1 MSHDPTGTSGNPA
14 GAGSAR
20 PTSPA
25 GRVVPVFAVTGG
37 RTRSTGADLAI
48 ESLVTLTEQASLG
61 GDLQM
66 EYRIIVQLAVRPVS
80 LVEIGAALR
89 VPVGVARVLVSDLA
103 EAGYLE
109 VHAPPAAADGAR
121 GGPAPEILERLLEG
135 LRAR

>member
-1 MSHDPTGTSGNPA
+1 VTGQDPGSSRPA
-14 GAGSAR
+14 A
-20 PTSPA
+20 A

-37 RTRSTGADLAI
+37 RTRSTGADLPI
-48 ESLVTLTEQASLG
+48 ESLLTLTEQASLG

-66 EYRIIVQLAVRPVS
+66 EYRIIVQMAARPVS
-80 LVEIGAALR
+80 LMEIGAALR

-109 VHAPPAAADGAR
+109 VHAPQAAAGGTA

>member
-1 MSHDPTGTSGNPA
+1 VVSSHEPPPRASG
-14 GAGSAR
+14 
-20 PTSPA
+20 A

-61 GDLQM
+61 ADLQM
-66 EYRIIVQLAVRPVS
+66 EYRVIVQLAVRPVS

-89 VPVGVARVLVSDLA
+89 IPVGVARVLVSDLA

-109 VHAPPAAADGAR
+109 VHAPPSAADGSPG

>member
-1 MSHDPTGTSGNPA
+1 MSSHEPPRSSN
-14 GAGSAR
+14 
-20 PTSPA
+20 A

-37 RTRSTGADLAI
+37 RTRSTGTDLAI

-61 GDLQM
+61 ADLQM
-66 EYRIIVQLAVRPVS
+66 EYRVIVQLAVRPVS

-89 VPVGVARVLVSDLA
+89 IPVGVARVLVSDLA

-109 VHAPPAAADGAR
+109 VHAPPAAVDGA
-121 GGPAPEILERLLEG
+121 GGSGPAPEILERLLEG

>member
-1 MSHDPTGTSGNPA
+1 MGQDPGPTGGPPPRPA
-14 GAGSAR
+14 SA
-20 PTSPA
+20 A

-37 RTRSTGADLAI
+37 RTRSTGTDLPI
-48 ESLVTLTEQASLG
+48 ESLVTLTDQASLG

-109 VHAPPAAADGAR
+109 VHLPQAAADGTR
-121 GGPAPEILERLLEG
+121 GRPAPEILERLLEG

>member
-1 MSHDPTGTSGNPA
+1 MGHDPAGGNPPP
-14 GAGSAR
+14 R
-20 PTSPA
+20 PATAA

-37 RTRSTGADLAI
+37 RTRSTGTDLPI

-109 VHAPPAAADGAR
+109 VHVPQAAADGSG
-121 GGPAPEILERLLEG
+121 GGPARCRRSRRCSPR
-135 LRAR
+135 RR